1 MSESWHSNFS
11 VVRTCCFTR
20 LLCCAFTRKVLSK
33 QQQPTAPIQDHLGGL
48 SIDGVGSSAPDEP
61 PFNARLRAFSKG
73 DLPKQSQDQQLS
85 ARDNRP

>member
-1 MSESWHSNFS
+1 MYY
-11 VVRTCCFTR
+11 
-20 LLCCAFTRKVLSK
+20 TRKVLSK
-33 QQQPTAPIQDHLGGL
+33 QQQQQSAALAQDLGGL
-48 SIDGVGSSAPDEP
+48 SIDGVGSSAPDDP